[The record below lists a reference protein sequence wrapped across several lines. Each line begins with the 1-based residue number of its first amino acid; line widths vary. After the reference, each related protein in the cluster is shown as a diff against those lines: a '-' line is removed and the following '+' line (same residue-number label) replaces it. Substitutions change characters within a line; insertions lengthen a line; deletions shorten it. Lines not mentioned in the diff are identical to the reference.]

1 VSGCVKILCNFL
13 SIEGYISYLTIIMTR
28 DSSVSIVTDYGLDD
42 RGSIPGGGLGIFL
55 FDTLSRPALGP
66 IQSPIQWA
74 PGVLSL
80 GVKWLGREADH
91 SPPSSAEDIKC
102 AELYL
107 HSPIRLHG
115 VVLS

>member
-55 FDTLSRPALGP
+55 FDTLSRSALGLTQP
-66 IQSPIQWA
+66 PIQWVPEA
-74 PGVLSL
+74 VSL
-80 GVKWLGREADH
+80 GVKRPGCKADH
-91 SPPSSAEDIKC
+91 SPPFVPRSNNA
-102 AELYL
+102 
-107 HSPIRLHG
+107 
-115 VVLS
+115 